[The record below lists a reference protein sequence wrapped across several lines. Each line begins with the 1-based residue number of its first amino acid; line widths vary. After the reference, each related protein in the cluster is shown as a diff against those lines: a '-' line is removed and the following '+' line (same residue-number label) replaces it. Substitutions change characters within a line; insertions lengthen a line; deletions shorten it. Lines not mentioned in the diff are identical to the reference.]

1 MDVKQGD
8 AILIKNYFGEN
19 ILLDAGSTE
28 SSSKNVIIPYL
39 KSIGINKIDRFIISH
54 GDKDHIVGAMDII
67 KTFKVNSIYLNSYK
81 DSNYEKEIS
90 EFTYINRINK
100 NTYLNEHIY
109 IINYPNKDENDDSLI
124 TYLTDHKVLCM
135 ADASS
140 LVEEKI
146 DLSNINILKVGHH
159 GSKTSSSK
167 EFIDKVKPKLSLI
180 SVGLKNK
187 YNHPD
192 KITLENLKDSNILMT
207 SLKGMIK
214 VNLKTLNYETYY

>member
-1 MDVKQGD
+1 
-8 AILIKNYFGEN
+8 
-19 ILLDAGSTE
+19 
-28 SSSKNVIIPYL
+28 
-39 KSIGINKIDRFIISH
+39 
-54 GDKDHIVGAMDII
+54 
-67 KTFKVNSIYLNSYK
+67 
-81 DSNYEKEIS
+81 
-90 EFTYINRINK
+90 
-100 NTYLNEHIY
+100 
-109 IINYPNKDENDDSLI
+109 
-124 TYLTDHKVLCM
+124 M